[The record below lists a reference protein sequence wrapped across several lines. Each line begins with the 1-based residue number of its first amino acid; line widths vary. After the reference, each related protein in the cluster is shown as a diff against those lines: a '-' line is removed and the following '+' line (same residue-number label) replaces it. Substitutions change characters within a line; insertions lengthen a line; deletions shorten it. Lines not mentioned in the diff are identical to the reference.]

1 MRPRA
6 GGDSYDNGAELG
18 VSVLPNASDNPIQKK
33 QAEVANF
40 ALATTVDALKR
51 GGIPVKLRFDGE
63 PSTSIKGSWMT
74 HAATAR
80 AGPI

>member
-1 MRPRA
+1 LGRC
-6 GGDSYDNGAELG
+6 AENRW
-18 VSVLPNASDNPIQKK
+18 LPNKRRILCIYADCWTTNPNQKK

-80 AGPI
+80 AGLI